1 METKNVKVYSTPTCP
16 FCVMAKEWL
25 RLKGV
30 DYEEKNVAEDMDAR
44 QEMVEATGQTGV
56 PVIMVDDEVVVGFN
70 QALLESLLTK
80 N

>member
-1 METKNVKVYSTPTCP
+1 METKTVKVFTTPTCP

-30 DYEEKNVAEDMDAR
+30 EYEEKNVAEDMDAR
-44 QEMVEATGQTGV
+44 QEMVEASGQMGV
-56 PVIMVDDEVVVGFN
+56 PVITVDDEVVVGFN
-70 QALLESLLTK
+70 QTMLESLLTK